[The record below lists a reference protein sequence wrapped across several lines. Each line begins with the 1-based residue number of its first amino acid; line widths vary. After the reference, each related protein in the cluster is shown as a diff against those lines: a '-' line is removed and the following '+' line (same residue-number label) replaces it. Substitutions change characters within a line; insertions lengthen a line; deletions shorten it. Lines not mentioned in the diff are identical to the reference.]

1 MQVVFQ
7 DTVPHQMMKP
17 IFFNVHIM
25 KTSSDAF
32 LLNGEMQEGTF
43 FSQKKDY
50 FQQRNKHE
58 EKPQPKFCRPN
69 AVNTCFICDV
79 LCFSIVCV
87 CFVAAFVGKEI
98 MREEFPFA
106 LLQQSYFF
114 DIVLNQTSPNPNNI
128 ELENFKIL
136 QT

>member
-32 LLNGEMQEGTF
+32 LLNVEMQEETF
-43 FSQKKDY
+43 FSSQKKDY

-79 LCFSIVCV
+79 LCFSMCV
-87 CFVAAFVGKEI
+87 FCSSICGQRNHEGK
-98 MREEFPFA
+98 FPFA

-114 DIVLNQTSPNPNNI
+114 DIVLNQTRPNPNDK
-128 ELENFKIL
+128 ENFKIL
-136 QT
+136 RT